1 MPRLIVAVLLLLVP
15 AACATGS
22 VPPEKLSRIKTVG
35 LVSALEND
43 FTFKTVGFTVFGND
57 ERKVPIDEP
66 LGVDDSVLE
75 QLTQMLG
82 KRYDVRP
89 VTYRK
94 AAVIPGDVAKA
105 LRDVSPQGLDAYVV
119 VVPASSGFGNTNQS
133 VSGLGIVDG
142 GSFTSRRQ
150 LHALYAV
157 DVFDGHS
164 YELIG
169 AARAPI
175 KDGSLLPAIRG
186 PAMLLS
192 TDFPSQIDRMSAM
205 PDLQRKMLGGYLKSL
220 AAGGMPATLHEL
232 RLID

>member
-1 MPRLIVAVLLLLVP
+1 MPRFIVAVLLLLVP

-35 LVSALEND
+35 IVSALENE

-57 ERKVPIDEP
+57 EKKVPIDEP
-66 LGVDDSVLE
+66 LGVDDSVVE
-75 QLTQMLG
+75 QLTRMLG

-89 VTYRK
+89 VTYSK
-94 AAVIPGDVAKA
+94 AAFTPGRVAKA
-105 LRDVSPQGLDAYVV
+105 LHDVTPQGLDAYVV
-119 VVPASSGFGNTNQS
+119 VVPASSGFGNTNQG

-157 DVFDGHS
+157 DVFDGRS

-169 AARAPI
+169 AAR
-175 KDGSLLPAIRG
+175 G
-186 PAMLLS
+186 PVRE
-192 TDFPSQIDRMSAM
+192 DR
-205 PDLQRKMLGGYLKSL
+205 KSVV
-220 AAGGMPATLHEL
+220 
-232 RLID
+232 